1 MCAFPF
7 FTVVIRVRPVDFG
20 RFCDVGGL
28 DRGTGVVDNTGIIV
42 GWARRL
48 DVVKGRLEVFELATA
63 RVLVC
68 FLSNSHVYQ
77 LT

>member
-7 FTVVIRVRPVDFG
+7 FAVVFRIRAVDFG
-20 RFCDVGGL
+20 RFCDAGGL
-28 DRGTGVVDNTGIIV
+28 DRGTGVVDNTGIV
-42 GWARRL
+42 VRWARRL
-48 DVVKGRLEVFELATA
+48 DVVEGRLEVFELATVRA
-63 RVLVC
+63 LVF